1 MDGIKLKDDISF
13 RNRLIRPRYNKHF
26 IFIHHVERVKCCFEL
41 FFIFLDYERKK
52 SVGSAF
58 LKKIVRV
65 GRVTGNTELF
75 FLAQLRRKSIIIN
88 IGVGQQD
95 GFSQIISARVLK
107 VANGPT
113 EHISAISFVKYEKS
127 AQDPALL
134 CQYRI

>member
-1 MDGIKLKDDISF
+1 MDRIKLKDDISF

-75 FLAQLRRKSIIIN
+75 FGLILSPDSLPPFASCIETTFVLGQGQKKFCVSRNPTDPKRFFSKMPTRHFFSFIIKKN
-88 IGVGQQD
+88 
-95 GFSQIISARVLK
+95 K
-107 VANGPT
+107 
-113 EHISAISFVKYEKS
+113 K
-127 AQDPALL
+127 
-134 CQYRI
+134 